1 MRREGSA
8 DKRQDQVPNAE
19 TTELLTLIEKYPAIV
34 LTLLVRTRDTL
45 KTFIGQIRL
54 YDKIGRMI

>member
-34 LTLLVRTRDTL
+34 LTLLVRTRATL
-45 KTFIGQIRL
+45 KTFFCRIRL
-54 YDKIGRMI
+54 YDKVGQMI

>member
-45 KTFIGQIRL
+45 KTFICRIRHYMIRL
-54 YDKIGRMI
+54 VR

>member
-19 TTELLTLIEKYPAIV
+19 TTELLTLIEKYPTII

-45 KTFIGQIRL
+45 KTFIGRIRL
-54 YDKIGRMI
+54 